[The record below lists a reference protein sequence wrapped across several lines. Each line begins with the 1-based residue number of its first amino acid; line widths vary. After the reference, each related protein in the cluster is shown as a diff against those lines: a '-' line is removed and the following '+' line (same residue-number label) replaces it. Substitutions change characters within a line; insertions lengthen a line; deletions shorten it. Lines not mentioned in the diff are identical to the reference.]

1 MNMEDTNK
9 PFIIIMDGDML
20 VFRASSAVEHPIQW
34 EDDLW
39 TLHADAAEAKEQVD
53 EMVSSYVDKV
63 MDNYGW
69 GGEYKVLLCFTDPK
83 FNFRKTIM
91 PTYKANRSGK
101 LKPVCYGAVL
111 KWCKEEYDSHM
122 YAGLEADDVVG
133 ILSTSYQR
141 QGFEVCVVSG
151 DKDFKTIPT
160 RFYDFIH
167 DVFYEIDEATADRNH
182 LAQTMI
188 GDVADNYKGCPKIG
202 AVSAAKILDK
212 DCSWNAVKET
222 FAKAGLSEEEAL
234 ANARVAY
241 ILRDKDF
248 DAASGE
254 PILWTPK

>member
-1 MNMEDTNK
+1 MSSSDK
-9 PFIIIMDGDML
+9 PFVIIMDGDML
-20 VFRASSAVEHPIQW
+20 VFRAASSVEHPIQW

-39 TLHADAAEAKEQVD
+39 TLHADAAEAKEIVD
-53 EMVSSYVDKV
+53 EMVLQYAERVL
-63 MDNYGW
+63 DNYGW
-69 GGEYKVLLCFTDPK
+69 GGEYEIILCFTDPS
-83 FNFRKTIM
+83 FNFRKSIL

-111 KWCKEEYDSHM
+111 KWIKENYHSEL

-133 ILSTSYQR
+133 ILSTRLQA
-141 QGFEVCVVSG
+141 QGREVCVVSG

-182 LAQTMI
+182 LAQTLI
-188 GDVADNYKGCPKIG
+188 GDTADNYKGCPKVG
-202 AVSAAKILDK
+202 AVGAAKILDK
-212 DCSWNAVKET
+212 DCSWNAVKDA
-222 FAKAGLSEEEAL
+222 FIKAGLSEEEAL
-234 ANARVAY
+234 VNARVAY
-241 ILRDKDF
+241 ILRDKDY